1 MSDSVEEEELGRNG
15 GLDKHDDAGC
25 DDCQESDDVHH
36 ADAIEDD
43 VAWPS
48 QRLGRESHLAAVR
61 YALFGACSL
70 EDVADLAELDCF
82 EGQVE

>member
-1 MSDSVEEEELGRNG
+1 MCVFVLAILTACDGSEDMSDGVEEEELGRNG

-36 ADAIEDD
+36 ADAVEDD

-48 QRLGRESHLAAVR
+48 QRLRRESHLTAI
-61 YALFGACSL
+61 
-70 EDVADLAELDCF
+70 
-82 EGQVE
+82 

>member
-1 MSDSVEEEELGRNG
+1 MFVFIVATLTACDSSEYVSYGVEEEELGCNR

-36 ADAIEDD
+36 ADAVEDD

-48 QRLGRESHLAAVR
+48 QRLGRESHFAVI
-61 YALFGACSL
+61 
-70 EDVADLAELDCF
+70 
-82 EGQVE
+82 